1 VDLTSTLLISK
12 MRPPFLPTAA
22 LVTVA
27 AASAK
32 TLATVLTA
40 ACGLA
45 VNVTVNA
52 VKPAA
57 EVEAVG
63 VGVAPTATETVA
75 ITTIAV
81 VGATVAAR
89 TATAASVEAVV
100 AVNAASAVVP
110 TAAAVIAATSVAVN
124 GLIVMGVAASAD
136 LKMSPPKITTL
147 TLTSTSMM
155 RSSYEDVG
163 SLSGRGFCCSWG
175 SIKIQAGYSIVY
187 S

>member
-45 VNVTVNA
+45 VNVAVNA
-52 VKPAA
+52 A
-57 EVEAVG
+57 E
-63 VGVAPTATETVA
+63 P
-75 ITTIAV
+75 
-81 VGATVAAR
+81 
-89 TATAASVEAVV
+89 AASVEAVV
-100 AVNAASAVVP
+100 AVCVAP
-110 TAAAVIAATSVAVN
+110 TAAAVIAAISVAVN

-136 LKMSPPKITTL
+136 LKMSPPKITTLTL

>member
-1 VDLTSTLLISK
+1 

-45 VNVTVNA
+45 VNVAVNA
-52 VKPAA
+52 A
-57 EVEAVG
+57 E
-63 VGVAPTATETVA
+63 P
-75 ITTIAV
+75 
-81 VGATVAAR
+81 
-89 TATAASVEAVV
+89 AASVEAVV
-100 AVNAASAVVP
+100 AVCVAP

>member
-52 VKPAA
+52 AEPAA

-89 TATAASVEAVV
+89 TAASVETVV